1 MTGHAATQPACAK
14 VTTQLASGDAIKVDG
29 LGLFT
34 VRAVR
39 PYGSQALILLA
50 WDNLAVITG
59 RNVTWEPVIPGT
71 RLYLHGYE
79 PCQACE
85 GNGITWR

>member
-1 MTGHAATQPACAK
+1 MNPASSTQQACAK
-14 VTTQLASGDAIKVDG
+14 VTTQLGKGDAIKVAG

-59 RNVTWEPVIPGT
+59 RDVTWQPVIPGT

-79 PCQACE
+79 PCHACD
-85 GNGITWR
+85 GKGITWR